1 MGKSIVT
8 ILKKTI
14 SSKANLKATNDFVHS
29 GNKITMVPSAYSGD
43 IWLNYRTVGGTNGNI
58 SVYNLGNGAGGLAGL
73 NVANISANIISP
85 RANDTYDIGSIS
97 NRFKYVYARGF
108 AAENGDALWVR
119 RTSGA
124 ENKTIYTSD
133 NDVCFYAIGH
143 LYMRANNLSTNK
155 SHIIDLFRE
164 QSDGMRTILRPFV
177 NGTCYLGS
185 AGYRWNTAFF
195 TNSITASDLK
205 EKDVIEEFDFKEE
218 EFIMNLRPIA
228 YKRNGEYDGGKRIH
242 LGFGAQDVA
251 KVINDLNIGDM
262 AMVQASVVEEELV
275 ERENEQGEAET
286 VTERVEKPYHGEE
299 IDDEKLS
306 WGLNYTEIIPLLVKM
321 IQKQQKTIEKLSERL
336 EKLEVSVE

>member
-1 MGKSIVT
+1 M
-8 ILKKTI
+8 
-14 SSKANLKATNDFVHS
+14 
-29 GNKITMVPSAYSGD
+29 
-43 IWLNYRTVGGTNGNI
+43 
-58 SVYNLGNGAGGLAGL
+58 LG
-73 NVANISANIISP
+73 
-85 RANDTYDIGSIS
+85 IS

-108 AAENGDALWVR
+108 AAENGDGLWVR
-119 RTSGA
+119 TTSGA

-133 NDVCFYAIGH
+133 NDVCFYGIGH